1 MNALAFRPLDEAG
14 PALAVA
20 HPEPTLTG
28 ILAYVASAY
37 EIDEGH
43 IRLGVDDLAAGARD
57 EFLWLC
63 EQLKAVSALACAS
76 YIGAPISDVIGA
88 IANVERQRAAD
99 RDLRDRLDEAC
110 LTLHCE
116 AMALARLGRPAPES
130 SRPVDIAR
138 RVMVSRRAA
147 GMASVE
153 DIQSLAGG
161 YLSLMADRDA
171 EALHRELDV
180 VRHELAASEE
190 ANERLRAELASAER
204 EATLAKARWTEPAPR
219 PETSVPVS
227 HPHPLEAVLRE
238 FVLAAAEVDRAS
250 GPYERTARIRFDKA
264 CQTLALAGEK
274 HFNIKRTFK

>member
-1 MNALAFRPLDEAG
+1 MNALAFRPIDETG
-14 PALAVA
+14 PALAA
-20 HPEPTLTG
+20 SHPEPTLTA
-28 ILAYVASAY
+28 ILSLVASRYGISEADVRKGT
-37 EIDEGH
+37 DE
-43 IRLGVDDLAAGARD
+43 LAAGARD
-57 EFLWLC
+57 EFIWLC

-76 YIGAPISDVIGA
+76 YIGAPVADAIGA
-88 IANVERQRAAD
+88 LANVERQRSAD
-99 RDLRDRLDEAC
+99 PELRERLDEAC

-116 AMALARLGRPAPES
+116 AMVLARLGLPAREV

-171 EALHRELDV
+171 EALHRELDA
-180 VRHELAASEE
+180 VRHELGASAE
-190 ANERLRAELASAER
+190 ANDRLRAELVSAER
-204 EATLAKARWTEPAPR
+204 DAALAKARWTQPTPR
-219 PETSVPVS
+219 PEPPAPAVG
-227 HPHPLEAVLRE
+227 PHPLEDLLRE